1 MPRPRARPRALV
13 RIARDQLLVA
23 ALYAGTAQLAFTA
36 AVVEGSACPVWPPTA
51 VALLAVLWRG
61 RAILPGIAL
70 GALIANAT
78 RPIPALVVAM
88 TVAVNTLEPVL
99 TVALLRR
106 LRVDVRLA
114 TARDVAL
121 FIAAGSAG
129 AVVSA
134 VGGVGGLWLAGSVDS
149 GPVATVAALWAL
161 GNVAGLMCIAPVAL
175 VSPGRGLARSGET
188 ILVVVLAVVTGVV
201 VLSDAKAEVYSVF
214 PLLIWAGLRLG
225 PRGAATVT
233 FALAM
238 ITVAFA
244 ARGEGPFVDDTVT
257 SSLLTSQ
264 GFVLATAL
272 TTLMLAAVTED
283 RRRAGRR
290 LARSE
295 HEKREMA
302 EEQAALRRVAT
313 AVAEQAP
320 SDVVLDLVA
329 REVAGLAGVEVGVIC
344 RYRGAE
350 SIEIA
355 GVWSSDV
362 TAHAIGTVVAIA
374 PGGPVDLA
382 RATGRPSRCDERDA
396 ASPLLPPILQ
406 RVAAPVWVDGRPWGA
421 VVAGTSEHEDLPAST
436 EARLGRFADLVS
448 LAIANAEQQA
458 RLTAQARTDPLTGLL
473 NHRAFHERLREEV
486 LRAERHGR
494 RLSVAVFDIDRFKEV
509 NDTLGHRTGDEVL
522 ALAAR
527 SLESV
532 ARGDEPVGRVGGDE
546 IAVIMPEV
554 GGLDAFTAA
563 DRLRRA
569 LSATSHPQAGTIT
582 ASAGVCSLEEAG
594 SADELLR
601 LADGALYWAKAHGRD
616 VCFRYSPDVVE
627 ELSAAER
634 AERLARSQALTGIRA
649 LARAID
655 AKDPSTTEHSER
667 VAEVAVRIALLRG
680 WSGLDAERLREAGL
694 VHDVGKI
701 GVPDAILFK
710 PGRLTA
716 RERTQVERHAELG
729 AAIAREVLDPEQV
742 EWILCHHEHEDGGGY
757 PRGLARDEISEGGAI
772 LAVADAWDAM
782 TRARPYSRPMP
793 PEAARD
799 EIVGLAG
806 AQFNSGAVNAFAE
819 LFARGDLDDGV
830 PATTGVS
837 R

>member
-1 MPRPRARPRALV
+1 VLTPRARSRALA
-13 RIARDQLLVA
+13 ILARDQLLAA

-51 VALLAVLWRG
+51 VALVAVLWRG

-70 GALIANAT
+70 GAAIANAS
-78 RPIPALVVAM
+78 RPIPALVVAI
-88 TVAVNTLEPVL
+88 TVAVNTLEPVV

-106 LRVDVRLA
+106 LRVDVRLCA
-114 TARDVAL
+114 ARDVAL
-121 FIAAGSAG
+121 FIGAG
-129 AVVSA
+129 AVGAVMSA
-134 VGGVGGLWLAGSVDS
+134 VGGVGGLWLAGSVDADA
-149 GPVATVAALWAL
+149 VAAVGALWAL
-161 GNVAGLMCIAPVAL
+161 GNVAGLMCIAPIAL
-175 VSPGRGLARSGET
+175 VSPVRGLARSGET
-188 ILVVVLAVVTGVV
+188 VLVVVLAVVAGTVI
-201 VLSDAKAEVYSVF
+201 LSDAGAEVYGVF

-244 ARGEGPFVDDTVT
+244 ARGEGPFVDDGVT
-257 SSLLTSQ
+257 ASLLTSQ
-264 GFVLATAL
+264 GFILATAL

-295 HEKREMA
+295 REKREMA

-362 TAHAIGTVVAIA
+362 TTHAIGTIVPIA
-374 PGGPVDLA
+374 PGGPVDRA
-382 RATGRPSRCDERDA
+382 RTTGRPTRCDERG
-396 ASPLLPPILQ
+396 SSSLQLPPILQ

-421 VVAGTSEHEDLPAST
+421 VVAGTSEAEDLPTST
-436 EARLGRFADLVS
+436 ETRLGRFADLVS

-458 RLTAQARTDPLTGLL
+458 QLTAQARTDPLTGLL

-486 LRAERHGR
+486 LRAQRHGR
-494 RLSVAVFDIDRFKEV
+494 GLSVAVFDIDRFKEV

-554 GGLDAFTAA
+554 GGLDAFAAA

-569 LSATSHPQAGTIT
+569 LGSTSHADAGTIT

-655 AKDPSTTEHSER
+655 AKDPVTTEHSER

-680 WSGLDAERLREAGL
+680 WSGRDAERLREAGL

-710 PGRLTA
+710 PGRLTP

-757 PRGLARDEISEGGAI
+757 PRGLAGDEVAEGGAI

-782 TRARPYSRPMP
+782 TRARPYSHPMP

-806 AQFNSGAVNAFAE
+806 AQFNPSAVSAFAE
-819 LFARGDLDDGV
+819 LFARGDLDDGA
-830 PATTGVS
+830 PAPTGVS